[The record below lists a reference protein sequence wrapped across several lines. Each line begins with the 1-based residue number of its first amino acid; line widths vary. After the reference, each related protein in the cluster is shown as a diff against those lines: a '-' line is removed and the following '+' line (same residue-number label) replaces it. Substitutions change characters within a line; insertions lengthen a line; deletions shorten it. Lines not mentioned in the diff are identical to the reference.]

1 MGTEV
6 TNKMKPVLKRKISWS
21 ERNLGKYIH
30 ERLKEENLTTKDLD
44 ESTINFF
51 FQQFKTE
58 PFMEW
63 YNETI
68 SNKKK

>member
-1 MGTEV
+1 MDTRF
-6 TNKMKPVLKRKISWS
+6 TNKMKPVLKRKIPWS
-21 ERNLGKYIH
+21 ERNLGEYIYK
-30 ERLKEENLTTKDLD
+30 RLEEENLTIKDLD
-44 ESTINFF
+44 ESTINFI